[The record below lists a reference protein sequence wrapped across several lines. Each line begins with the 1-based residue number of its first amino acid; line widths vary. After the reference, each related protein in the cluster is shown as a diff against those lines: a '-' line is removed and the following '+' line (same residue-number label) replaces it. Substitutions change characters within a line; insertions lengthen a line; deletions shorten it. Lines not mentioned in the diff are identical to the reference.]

1 TAIRAFTP
9 PTTEQQGFSYVYYP
23 SKARI
28 SRKTQRNNLKA
39 LGVTNGRV
47 LDIHYPARNV
57 VALLVHN
64 DYRQQLIDT
73 LKKSKVEALE
83 SYSPLDPNNLVDPIY
98 NNKSIAEKTKIAAE
112 KHNQRLV
119 RALPFI
125 REHISKAVASF
136 FLKEQLIS

>member
-1 TAIRAFTP
+1 QP
-9 PTTEQQGFSYVYYP
+9 PTEQQGFSYVYYP
-23 SKARI
+23 SKSRL
-28 SRKTQRNNLKA
+28 SRKTQRQHLKT

-47 LDIHYPARNV
+47 LDIHYPSRNV

-73 LKKSKVEALE
+73 LKQTKVDPLNNF
-83 SYSPLDPNNLVDPIY
+83 SPLDPSILTNVEY
-98 NNKSIAEKTKIAAE
+98 NTMSVEEKTKIAAD

-125 REHISKAVASF
+125 RDHISKAVAAF
-136 FLKEQLIS
+136 FRKENLIT